1 MKIEN
6 IPLLCL
12 RIGTCLCFAGWA
24 WVHLYWQA
32 PYGILIWNSENYEFL
47 QQLGISWD
55 TLVGTGAGDGLVQ
68 VWMAR
73 LGWLYVLFA
82 IVSLTIRKGAYLQIA
97 VLVLGSLMLYILFF
111 AKYLAVERQLPMLVE
126 HGGQIL
132 IPLILICALQF
143 GIKHQSTIILAILAV
158 ITTFA
163 GHGCYALGLWPTP
176 GNYYAMT
183 TLILNADFQ
192 TVRTFLHIAG
202 ILDFILCIAILHPFT
217 RIPAIAYAAFWG
229 FVTALARPVSGMSLS
244 LNYWG
249 ADQFLHEAILRAPH
263 FLIPLFLWIIWHQ
276 QSKALKKAKGSKHF
290 TNNTFPTP
298 AFPVANS

>member
-1 MKIEN
+1 M
-6 IPLLCL
+6 
-12 RIGTCLCFAGWA
+12 
-24 WVHLYWQA
+24 
-32 PYGILIWNSENYEFL
+32 
-47 QQLGISWD
+47 SWD
-55 TLVGTGAGDGLVQ
+55 TIVGTGAGDGLVQ
-68 VWMAR
+68 VWMSR
-73 LGWLYVLFA
+73 IGWLYVLFA
-82 IVSLTIRKGAYLQIA
+82 VIALTVRKGAYLQIA
-97 VLVLGSLMLYILFF
+97 ILILGSLMLYILFY

-143 GIKHQSTIILAILAV
+143 GISHRSTIILAIIAV

-163 GHGCYALGLWPTP
+163 GHGSYALGLWPTP

-183 TLILNADFQ
+183 TLILRADFE

-202 ILDFILCIAILHPFT
+202 ILDFILCIAILHPYT

-249 ADQFLHEAILRAPH
+249 ADQYLHEAILRAPH
-263 FLIPLFLWIIWHQ
+263 FLIPAFLLIIWY
-276 QSKALKKAKGSKHF
+276 KAVKTHNEGVIPGRG
-290 TNNTFPTP
+290 NNEPLSTR
-298 AFPVANS
+298 AYPVANS